1 MTLYDKWLYVL
12 KNLSYL
18 DKRPAALKEKIYTK
32 LFKEAEIAKFTLNE
46 QREYE
51 DCLKAYRDIKNSLDT
66 ALEQGI
72 EQGRAEGIE
81 EGIEE
86 GMQKGRAKERTEI
99 ATAML
104 LRGMDM
110 KTVAEL
116 TGITEEELKTCSP
129 DSTTLG

>member
-1 MTLYDKWLYVL
+1 VTLYDKLLYVL

-18 DKRPAALKEKIYTK
+18 DKRPAALKEKKFTK

-51 DCLKAYRDIKNSLDT
+51 DSLKAYRDIKNSLDT
-66 ALEQGI
+66 AREQGI

-81 EGIEE
+81 EG
-86 GMQKGRAKERTEI
+86 MRKGRAKERTEI
-99 ATAML
+99 AKTML